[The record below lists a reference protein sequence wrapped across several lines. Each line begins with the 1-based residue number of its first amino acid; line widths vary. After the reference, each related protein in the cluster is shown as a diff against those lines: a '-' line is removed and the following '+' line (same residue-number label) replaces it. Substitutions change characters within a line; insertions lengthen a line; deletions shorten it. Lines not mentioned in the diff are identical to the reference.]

1 MSFDVECANSEYATA
16 IADITATATGE
27 TLHSTDA
34 ASVSSIAA
42 TATGETLHSTD
53 AASVYSNEP
62 VVDVM
67 DVRELSSG
75 CLKRSSRN
83 KKSNAKKKQKMSAQD
98 SRSTAAAGCQ
108 SAEHYEAI
116 VLSCSSTSLS
126 SNQSAESASVEN
138 AEDRCLLNTYTGVL
152 QLQCN

>member
-16 IADITATATGE
+16 IADIAATATGE

-34 ASVSSIAA
+34 ASVSS
-42 TATGETLHSTD
+42 
-53 AASVYSNEP
+53 NRP

-83 KKSNAKKKQKMSAQD
+83 KKSNAKKKQKKSAQD
-98 SRSTAAAGCQ
+98 SRSTTAAGSQ
-108 SAEHYEAI
+108 SAENNEAI
-116 VLSCSSTSLS
+116 VVSSSSTSG

-138 AEDRCLLNTYTGVL
+138 GEDRCLLNTYTGVL